1 MELMNRYKQ
10 TELGVIPEDWKLLSI
25 DQIFE
30 FHSTSNY
37 SKSQMLVDGEIGCF
51 HYGLIHSLPN
61 FNYDIRNGVR
71 YYVTE
76 KQAKYEFIKDGDIV
90 MVDASEDL
98 SGVNKSIEVS
108 GVQDKLFISGLHTYL
123 LRDKGYFVDGF
134 RGLVLNSYKSKA
146 QFYRLAVG
154 MKVFGVSK
162 KQLKTVILPIPS
174 KKEQIAIAAALS
186 DADAYITSLEKL
198 IEKKKAIKHGV
209 MQELL
214 KPTDGW
220 ESKKLGEIG
229 KTFGGLSGKSKKDF
243 NEGRFPFIP
252 FMNVMSNPIIDIQ
265 FFNYVNVANGESQN
279 LVLKGDLLFNGSS
292 ETPEELGMC
301 SILLNEI
308 PFLYLNSFCFGFR
321 LKKETQ
327 INGLYLSYYFR
338 SKEGRKLFFSMA
350 QGATRYNLSKANFNN
365 LFIKLPSVKEQDK
378 ISKILYD
385 IDQELKTLEKK
396 LLKVK
401 NLKLGMMQNL
411 LTGKIRL
418 T

>member
-1 MELMNRYKQ
+1 MELMNGYKK

-108 GVQDKLFISGLHTYL
+108 GVQDKLVISGLHTYL
-123 LRDKGYFVDGF
+123 LRDKGYYVDGF

-174 KKEQIAIAAALS
+174 NKEQIAIAAALS
-186 DADAYITSLEKL
+186 DADAYITNLEKL
-198 IEKKKAIKHGV
+198 IEKKKAIKQGV

-214 KPTDGW
+214 KPKDGW
-220 ESKKLGEIG
+220 QRKKLGDIADVVSGGTPSSFVPEYWNGEINWFSPTEIG
-229 KTFGGLSGKSKKDF
+229 SEKYTF
-243 NEGRFPFIP
+243 
-252 FMNVMSNPIIDIQ
+252 
-265 FFNYVNVANGESQN
+265 ES
-279 LVLKGDLLFNGSS
+279 V
-292 ETPEELGMC
+292 
-301 SILLNEI
+301 
-308 PFLYLNSFCFGFR
+308 R
-321 LKKETQ
+321 
-327 INGLYLSYYFR
+327 
-338 SKEGRKLFFSMA
+338 
-350 QGATRYNLSKANFNN
+350 
-365 LFIKLPSVKEQDK
+365 K
-378 ISKILYD
+378 ISKLGLANSSAKILPIGTILLTSRAGIGDLSILKIEATTNQGFQSLVVKEGNYNEFVYYLMQILKSELIKNASGSTFLEISPSKVRAIEVVVPRYD
-385 IDQELKTLEKK
+385 QQVEIAVILSEIDRELQILEHK
-396 LLKVK
+396 LQKAK
-401 NLKLGMMQNL
+401 SIKLGMMQNL

-418 T
+418 D